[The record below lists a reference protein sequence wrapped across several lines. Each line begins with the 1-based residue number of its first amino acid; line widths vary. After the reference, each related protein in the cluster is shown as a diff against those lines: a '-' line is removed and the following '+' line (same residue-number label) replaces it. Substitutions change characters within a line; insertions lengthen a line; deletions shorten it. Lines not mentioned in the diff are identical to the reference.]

1 MKKLG
6 FMVLAMLLALT
17 MLTGVL
23 AEAAADVV
31 GVWSA
36 NLLGIGMTLTLNED
50 GTYTIDMGL
59 MGSGDGVWE
68 MQEDGNILMDKGTDE
83 ETVAEVT
90 ADGISI
96 DAGGMMLVFTPGGEA
111 AEQTNVSL
119 DIRTDATLDELQGE
133 WVAKQA
139 ATMGLVMDADLI
151 GFTCSMAVID
161 TALQIHEMQ
170 GDTSLDTFPIPMTF
184 ADGALHLELPDD
196 EAPQV
201 WTVGLLA
208 DGRLSFYMNVGGT
221 EVTLLM
227 EKVLETAE

>member
-1 MKKLG
+1 MKKLVS
-6 FMVLAMLLALT
+6 MMMAMLLVLT
-17 MLTGVL
+17 MLTGAL
-23 AEAAADVV
+23 AETAADVV

-59 MGSGDGVWE
+59 VGSDEGVWE

-83 ETVAEVT
+83 EAVAEVT
-90 ADGISI
+90 ADGITI
-96 DAGGMMLVFTPGGEA
+96 DAGGMTLIFTPGEEA

-139 ATMGLVMDADLI
+139 ATMGLVMDAELI
-151 GFTCSMAVID
+151 GFTCSMAVVD
-161 TALQIHEMQ
+161 TSLQIHEMQ
-170 GDTSLDTFPIPMTF
+170 GDTSLDAIPIPMTF
-184 ADGALHLELPDD
+184 ADGALHLEIPDD
-196 EAPQV
+196 EEPQV

-208 DGRLSFYMNVGGT
+208 DGRLSFCMNVAGT

-227 EKVLETAE
+227 EKVAE